1 VTANRNDCKIG
12 STVHCHNFIAASI
25 IDLVL
30 QPNQMAISDRR
41 YGIIGKSHIKKQSGR
56 QCFAFCKLSSRL

>member
-25 IDLVL
+25 IDFVL
-30 QPNQMAISDRR
+30 QPNQMAIADRR
-41 YGIIGKSHIKKQSGR
+41 YGISVNHI
-56 QCFAFCKLSSRL
+56 